1 MMTGPRWLGA
11 VLVVVLVC
19 SPLAARAAGPEGE
32 AEARAAFEEAR
43 RAYNL
48 SHWDEAADGFA
59 RAYRLSGDPV
69 LLYDRA
75 QALRRAGRLQ
85 DAVATYRAYLR
96 ERPDAPNRAAV
107 EAKIDTLEQSVRAR
121 EVGVQPAPVEAD
133 IADPVTQAPAV
144 KTPPAP
150 PARQSWLPW
159 AGLGVTA
166 ALAGGA
172 TVMGLSVNQ
181 RFEHLRDTC
190 GRTVGCSDEQKSDL
204 RTRITM
210 TNVLWVLAGVSA
222 VATGVGFLVGPR
234 EAEVAVAWRF

>member
-1 MMTGPRWLGA
+1 MTGARWLGA
-11 VLVVVLVC
+11 VLVAGLVC
-19 SPLAARAAGPEGE
+19 SPLASRAAGSSDGE
-32 AEARAAFEEAR
+32 AQARAAFEEAK

-59 RAYRLSGDPV
+59 KAYRLSGDPV

-75 QALRRAGRLQ
+75 QALRRAGRLE

-121 EVGVQPAPVEAD
+121 EIGVQPTPVEAD
-133 IADPVTQAPAV
+133 IADPVSPGAV
-144 KTPPAP
+144 KAP
-150 PARQSWLPW
+150 PTPRARASWLPW
-159 AGLGVTA
+159 AGVGVTA

-172 TVMGLSVNQ
+172 TVMGLSVNR
-181 RFEHLRDTC
+181 RFEQLRDTC
-190 GRTVGCSDEQKSDL
+190 GRTVGCSDQQKADL
-204 RTRITM
+204 RTRITV
-210 TNVLWVLAGVSA
+210 TNVLWALAGVSA
-222 VATGVGFLVGPR
+222 VATGVGFVVGPR